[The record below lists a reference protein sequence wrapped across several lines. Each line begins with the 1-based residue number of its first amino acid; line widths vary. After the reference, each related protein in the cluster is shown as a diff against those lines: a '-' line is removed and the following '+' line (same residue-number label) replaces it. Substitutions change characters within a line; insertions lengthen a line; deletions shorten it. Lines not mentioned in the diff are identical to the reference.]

1 MEGFSMRISAHTN
14 TDVNIKLSTN
24 IKTPETSSNNA
35 QKDIQV
41 SSVKQTNEIV
51 KKSTVE
57 ATNTQELKYSKED
70 LTQAVETMNELLE
83 TTQKASKFVF
93 HEGLDK
99 YYVKLVDSKT
109 EEVIKEIPPERL
121 LDAFYEMQKLA
132 GMIVDEK
139 I

>member
-1 MEGFSMRISAHTN
+1 MRISAHTN